1 MKLDM
6 TFHQTDQSFAAE
18 FERLQAV
25 CSVIS
30 VNGKT
35 GAVQLTAEDVGAL
48 AQDAVQPGTIICT
61 ASDKIMKVEDSAEY
75 ALKGLTLYG
84 KTTQNGTPAPDA
96 PVALESVGNS
106 GTINI
111 TVCGKNM
118 FGGEVFAN
126 KLLELN
132 PDKVTID
139 KDAKTVTYRP
149 FNGLLFNS
157 FKQNTQY
164 TFFIY
169 GYSKDQSDG
178 NANLRVYYTDNTN
191 ESVRFNRDSIGVPHG
206 KAFVSKKG
214 KTIKRFALLYQSGI
228 TVLYYDKCGVF
239 EGVLTED
246 EFEQYVEP
254 QTLTASTPNGLNGIP
269 VSSGG
274 NYTDSNGQQWVC
286 DEIDFA
292 KGVYVQRIAKIDSY
306 TGEAVGDA
314 FLSTTG
320 ELSKG
325 ATVLYPLAEVLET
338 ALTEEELAQYTAL
351 HTYYPV
357 TTVLNDGGAQMKLGY
372 VADTKNYI
380 DKKFIEL
387 QNAILSLGG
396 NV

>member
-25 CSVIS
+25 SSVIS

-48 AQDAVQPGTIICT
+48 AQDAVQTKAIICT
-61 ASDKIMKVEDSAEY
+61 ASDKIMKAEDSAEY

-84 KTTQNGTPAPDA
+84 KTTQNGTPTLDA
-96 PVALESVGNS
+96 PVALKSTGDGGSIAVTVTGKNLFDAAKVKMRNKNETDFVNGDIITCKFTSGAAFFSNTTIFPAGTYTISVFSDEDFSFTFFVYRKSNGSRIVYSNMKPSIDRRKFTFTADESFYISVG
-106 GTINI
+106 GT
-111 TVCGKNM
+111 TPGQGGKY
-118 FGGEVFAN
+118 G
-126 KLLELN
+126 
-132 PDKVTID
+132 T
-139 KDAKTVTYRP
+139 
-149 FNGLLFNS
+149 
-157 FKQNTQY
+157 Y
-164 TFFIY
+164 TFRLQLEAGTTATEY
-169 GYSKDQSDG
+169 EAYKQ
-178 NANLRVYYTDNTN
+178 
-191 ESVRFNRDSIGVPHG
+191 
-206 KAFVSKKG
+206 
-214 KTIKRFALLYQSGI
+214 QQ
-228 TVLYYDKCGVF
+228 
-239 EGVLTED
+239 VLT
-246 EFEQYVEP
+246 
-254 QTLTASTPNGLNGIP
+254 AKTPNGLPGIP
-269 VSSGG
+269 VTSGG
-274 NYTDSNGQQWVC
+274 SYTDENGQQWLC

-292 KGVYVQRIAKIDSY
+292 KGVYVHRIARIDSY

-338 ALTEEELAQYTAL
+338 ALTEEDLAQYTAL